1 MKIQKLY
8 IYFLLVWRFWTS
20 IRFWT
25 YVVNCEF
32 TCLQHL
38 RFDINI
44 NTSTSTCL
52 PPNIVTI
59 EVAMLNMS
67 PHYIT
72 QWALDLEEE
81 NYLINTW
88 NNLHT
93 SEYLDDA
100 HNSGWLILHA
110 VRCVKYFICD
120 LISLACLIF
129 FQISLV
135 WPYSWVESATL
146 WGKGKGQKCYE

>member
-1 MKIQKLY
+1 
-8 IYFLLVWRFWTS
+8 
-20 IRFWT
+20 
-25 YVVNCEF
+25 VVNCEC

-44 NTSTSTCL
+44 NTSTCL

-59 EVAMLNMS
+59 EVAMLNIS

-93 SEYLDDA
+93 LEYLDDA
-100 HNSGWLILHA
+100 HNSG
-110 VRCVKYFICD
+110 
-120 LISLACLIF
+120 
-129 FQISLV
+129 
-135 WPYSWVESATL
+135 
-146 WGKGKGQKCYE
+146 